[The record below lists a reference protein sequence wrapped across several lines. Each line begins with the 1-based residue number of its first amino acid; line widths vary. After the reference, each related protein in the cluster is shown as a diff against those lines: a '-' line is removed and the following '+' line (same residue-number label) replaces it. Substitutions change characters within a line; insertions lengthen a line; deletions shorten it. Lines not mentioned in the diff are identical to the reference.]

1 MKRFALGLGLLTVAF
16 ACSEQAGQVLI
27 DAGEII
33 RDAGDADA
41 STGVDGSTGGNG
53 MATGG
58 TSGSGG
64 SPQAQIIE
72 VDCSKAVNGFVLT
85 DVDQRDF
92 GQVII
97 HSTWPD
103 PWGVTDPPRNVDY
116 QSDAFWSIDGKV
128 LVQCSGNTIRAWLEI
143 R

>member
-1 MKRFALGLGLLTVAF
+1 MRKLFLMVGLALVAF
-16 ACSEQAGQVLI
+16 ACSEQAGQMLV
-27 DAGEII
+27 DAGEMMQ
-33 RDAGDADA
+33 DAGQQIQD
-41 STGVDGSTGGNG
+41 S
-53 MATGG
+53 G
-58 TSGSGG
+58 TA
-64 SPQAQIIE
+64 QAQTVE

-85 DVDQRDF
+85 DVDQQDF